1 MHGVAAA
8 SPAATGVVTVRL
20 SNMTLALIRQRPILL
35 QCINTKL
42 CAFADFTERAFGRE
56 LLAALEVAPP
66 TALPVV
72 GARGRVR
79 RSRAHPVFAN
89 SRGEITAY
97 DAHGKLQWQVC

>member
-1 MHGVAAA
+1 M
-8 SPAATGVVTVRL
+8 PKQR
-20 SNMTLALIRQRPILL
+20 SNPELYACT
-35 QCINTKL
+35 
-42 CAFADFTERAFGRE
+42 DFTERAFGRE

-72 GARGRVR
+72 GARGHVR

-97 DAHGKLQWQVC
+97 DAHGKLQWQVRRGCAQLYTSLSTRGFQAYLINAYNAAQ